1 VNDTTVDQT
10 DEDILGMAT
19 QPGLNKPRVI
29 YIIYSKHIENKA
41 RKHGGENWTEFY
53 EKLLNI
59 TIAHE
64 LGHGVNLPDH
74 DEQVVC
80 IMNPGPNYD
89 NLDAQ
94 TDYCSIS
101 PNGCKRIFL
110 LYLDF

>member
-1 VNDTTVDQT
+1 MEPPYN
-10 DEDILGMAT
+10 ILGEAT
-19 QPGLNKPRVI
+19 VPGLNSPVVTATI
-29 YIIYSKHIENKA
+29 YTWRIQQAAQAHA
-41 RKHGGENWTEFY
+41 GENWFDTY

-80 IMNPGPNYD
+80 IMNPGPNFD
-89 NLDAQ
+89 DLDAQ
-94 TDYCSIS
+94 TDYCSIR
-101 PNGCKRIFL
+101 PTGCKMVFL